1 MKTKLVSF
9 LVGMSI
15 LSAAGLAQAAD
26 VARTNVQSKANTAPV
41 VEVQTTASI
50 AERSQSSGRI
60 VLTADQMK
68 DVTAGHFIGP
78 GLPFNHWGGYMKSI
92 DLFFGSVRVPQVGW
106 HSDPR

>member
-1 MKTKLVSF
+1 
-9 LVGMSI
+9 
-15 LSAAGLAQAAD
+15 
-26 VARTNVQSKANTAPV
+26 
-41 VEVQTTASI
+41 
-50 AERSQSSGRI
+50 
-60 VLTADQMK
+60 MK